1 MAVSASAEYLSWR
14 VSLMPRKCRCGAV
27 ISAARLAALPHT
39 RTCTAC
45 SAEEPVKGF
54 MTWEHKTAPV
64 FQVVTPKQH
73 AWFQQHDRRSVHSN
87 LPMGTRTIS
96 GTQSAVSRTLPV
108 SVRLSPRTPSLPVI
122 DMRPRARKC
131 AHTDAPQASSYGL
144 CVTCALEWYAV
155 RARK

>member
-1 MAVSASAEYLSWR
+1 MKTCQKCHKPISEAR
-14 VSLMPRKCRCGAV
+14 RK
-27 ISAARLAALPHT
+27 ALPET
-39 RTCTAC
+39 KVCVTCST
-45 SAEEPVKGF
+45 EEPLQGW
-54 MTWEHKTAPV
+54 MYWSHKTAPV

-96 GTQSAVSRTLPV
+96 GTQSSVSRTLPV
-108 SVRLSPRTPSLPVI
+108 SVRSSPHPSSLPVI